1 MKLNT
6 TETANFRIFYDEAD
20 TEMLETVKVKIQ
32 TAYTKVRQD
41 FSITQNAG
49 KFDFFL
55 CPDVDSFIE
64 YTGKS
69 KENYQDWMVGNAD
82 YKRKRLCILSP
93 RAVRDRSCEEM
104 MKVIVHEIV
113 HIAMDSLA
121 DADEVELWIAEGIA
135 LLYAGQT
142 EPEYISETD
151 FPKLNSLIGEEDF
164 ADNGGYDYAGV
175 YVWYFIEKFGADIFK
190 RVYMGL
196 EQSGKYLYPEFE
208 EEAVKEFRKRGN
220 EKEVKMDIKA
230 QFNLIAEEY
239 DVNRKKFIPC
249 FNDYY
254 ENTTR
259 LIASNIAEPGRILD
273 LGAGTGL
280 LSYFWYRQFPSSE
293 FVLVD
298 IADEML
304 NIAGKRFKGIDNV
317 HCQVLDYSKELPA
330 GAFDVIVSALSI
342 HHLDDDEK
350 AKLFAR
356 IYGKLPTGGLFVNY
370 DQFCAGCPEMN
381 DWYDSYWESQLSDSG
396 LTDSDIAL
404 WKERRKLDKEC
415 SVEAETEML
424 RECKFKTVKC
434 VYSYHKFS
442 VVVAVK

>member
-6 TETANFRIFYDEAD
+6 TETANFRVFYDEAD
-20 TEMLETVKVKIQ
+20 AEIIETVKEMIQ
-32 TAYTKVRQD
+32 NIYTKVRQE
-41 FSITQNAG
+41 FLITQDAE

-93 RAVRDRSCEEM
+93 RAVRDRSSEEM

-142 EPEYISETD
+142 EPEYISGTD

-208 EEAVKEFRKRGN
+208 EEAVIEFRKRG
-220 EKEVKMDIKA
+220 K
-230 QFNLIAEEY
+230 
-239 DVNRKKFIPC
+239 
-249 FNDYY
+249 
-254 ENTTR
+254 
-259 LIASNIAEPGRILD
+259 
-273 LGAGTGL
+273 
-280 LSYFWYRQFPSSE
+280 
-293 FVLVD
+293 
-298 IADEML
+298 
-304 NIAGKRFKGIDNV
+304 
-317 HCQVLDYSKELPA
+317 
-330 GAFDVIVSALSI
+330 
-342 HHLDDDEK
+342 
-350 AKLFAR
+350 
-356 IYGKLPTGGLFVNY
+356 
-370 DQFCAGCPEMN
+370 
-381 DWYDSYWESQLSDSG
+381 
-396 LTDSDIAL
+396 
-404 WKERRKLDKEC
+404 
-415 SVEAETEML
+415 
-424 RECKFKTVKC
+424 
-434 VYSYHKFS
+434 
-442 VVVAVK
+442 